1 MSSVAAA
8 ENTKIPASET
18 VTEPVQNNA
27 SNEVL
32 QKPAEIDLTTIP
44 ISSENVSL
52 NVMVGFLNVA
62 QKRGCFNIKESA
74 KIWECIKLFQKN
86 AAAAAAE
93 APAQSDD

>member
-8 ENTKIPASET
+8 ENTKISAAEAAPEPA
-18 VTEPVQNNA
+18 QNNA

-74 KIWECIKLFQKN
+74 KIWECIQVFQRPN
-86 AAAAAAE
+86 GPSGPE
-93 APAQSDD
+93 SN